1 MVVYVLILAFLWE
14 CEIQF
19 AVYNGGTPHAY
30 EFKTRAACETER
42 DRQIGQMDKI
52 LHKEAVLVK
61 LDCIQRN
68 AEGGA

>member
-14 CEIQF
+14 GEIQF

-30 EFKTRAACETER
+30 EFKTKAACERER
-42 DRQIGQMDKI
+42 DRQLGQMDKI
-52 LHKEAVLVK
+52 LNKEATLVK
-61 LDCIQRN
+61 LDCIQRT